1 MKRKV
6 LTIISLVVFL
16 SGIVVLLYPT
26 VAKEINTHKSESII
40 DDFKKDV
47 ESLNNTN
54 NSNDNSES
62 NNSSNSSNSTATE
75 KSTVKSTEKPTADDT
90 TVYYEYEIIT
100 EQITTDDK
108 PTPEMVAKLYN
119 DLQKYNQDLYKN
131 GQQEQFADSFIF
143 EDETVDL
150 SEYGISNGM
159 VGYISVPAIDLNLP
173 LLLGAN
179 EENMLMGVAQLNKTS
194 APIGGKSTNCAIAG
208 HRGLV
213 NKIMFDNIVYLN
225 KGDDLYIHNY
235 WGELHYRVRETKIID
250 PSNTS
255 EILIE
260 EGKDLVTLI
269 TCHPY
274 GYVTERYLVI
284 CERVE

>member
-16 SGIVVLLYPT
+16 SGIVVLLYPI
-26 VAKEINTHKSESII
+26 VAKEINTHKSDSII
-40 DDFKKDV
+40 DNFKKDV
-47 ESLNNTN
+47 EALNNTS
-54 NSNDNSES
+54 NSNGNSDS
-62 NNSSNSSNSTATE
+62 NNDSSTSTE
-75 KSTVKSTEKPTADDT
+75 KSTEKATADDT
-90 TVYYEYEIIT
+90 TMYYEYQVIT
-100 EQITTDDK
+100 EQVITEQVTTDDK
-108 PTPEMVAKLYN
+108 PTPEMIAKLYN

-131 GQQEQFADSFIF
+131 GQQEQFANSFIF

-150 SEYGISNGM
+150 SGYGISNGM
-159 VGYISVPAIDLNLP
+159 VGYISIPAIDLNLP
-173 LLLGAN
+173 LYLGAN

-194 APIGGKSTNCAIAG
+194 APIGGESTNCAIAG

-213 NKIMFDNIVYLN
+213 NQIMFDNIVYLN

-235 WGELHYRVRETKIID
+235 WGDLHYRVRETKIID